1 MSYVEA
7 DKVVLRLTRREVR
20 EVMLALASRTSTL
33 VLESDAAESAYHR
46 DEAAKYRKS
55 SQVAAKV
62 HERLKRSAQT
72 KWSGV
77 AL

>member
-20 EVMLALASRTSTL
+20 EVLLALASRTSTL
-33 VLESDAAESAYHR
+33 THELDLAETAIKSAV
-46 DEAAKYRKS
+46 
-55 SQVAAKV
+55 VADKV
-62 HERLKRSAQT
+62 YVRLKRSAQT
-72 KWSGV
+72 KWSGE

>member
-20 EVMLALASRTSTL
+20 EVLLALASRTSIL
-33 VLESDAAESAYHR
+33 VLEIPDR
-46 DEAAKYRKS
+46 P
-55 SQVAAKV
+55 QVAAKV

-72 KWSGV
+72 KWSGE

>member
-20 EVMLALASRTSTL
+20 EVLLALASRTSNL
-33 VLESDAAESAYHR
+33 VLEPDAAETVIKSAQI
-46 DEAAKYRKS
+46 AAKI
-55 SQVAAKV
+55 

-72 KWSGV
+72 KWSGS
-77 AL
+77 LL

>member
-1 MSYVEA
+1 VNYVDA

-20 EVMLALASRTSTL
+20 EVLLALASRTSNL

-55 SQVAAKV
+55 SQIAAKV
-62 HERLKRSAQT
+62 HERIKRASQT

>member
-20 EVMLALASRTSTL
+20 EVLLALASRTSTL
-33 VLESDAAESAYHR
+33 THGFDLTETAIKSAV
-46 DEAAKYRKS
+46 
-55 SQVAAKV
+55 VADKV
-62 HERLKRSAQT
+62 YVRLKRSSQT
-72 KWSGV
+72 KWSGA

>member
-20 EVMLALASRTSTL
+20 EVLLALAWFASVRHREL
-33 VLESDAAESAYHR
+33 DAVKP
-46 DEAAKYRKS
+46 DEAVKHLRSA
-55 SQVAAKV
+55 QIAVKV
-62 HERLKRSAQT
+62 HERIKRSAQT
-72 KWSGV
+72 KWSGA

>member
-1 MSYVEA
+1 MNYVEA

-20 EVMLALASRTSTL
+20 EVLLALASRTSTL
-33 VLESDAAESAYHR
+33 THGFDLTETAIKSAV
-46 DEAAKYRKS
+46 
-55 SQVAAKV
+55 VADKV
-62 HERLKRSAQT
+62 YVRLKRSAQT

>member
-7 DKVVLRLTRREVR
+7 DKVVLRLTRREAR

-33 VLESDAAESAYHR
+33 TQGFDLTETAIKSAV
-46 DEAAKYRKS
+46 
-55 SQVAAKV
+55 VADKV
-62 HERLKRSAQT
+62 HVRLRRSAQT
-72 KWSGV
+72 KWSGE